1 MFRCDMNPIL
11 KIKEVIVVEGLHDKD
26 AIDRAVKADCLISGG
41 SAVSETFLRQVERAQ
56 KERGVII
63 FTDPDYPGERI
74 RKIVAQRVPGCK
86 HAFLPKEEAIANGD
100 LGIEN
105 ASPESI
111 RRALETVRTEWA
123 GGDEQFSWAE
133 MVEHGLNGAPNS
145 AELRDRLGRLLG
157 IGYGN
162 AKTFW
167 KRLNM
172 LGVTREEWEWAWRQ
186 MEQKPNDGSP

>member
-1 MFRCDMNPIL
+1 M
-11 KIKEVIVVEGLHDKD
+11 KVKEIIVVEGLHDKD
-26 AIDRAVKADCLISGG
+26 AIDRAVEADCLISGG
-41 SAVSETFLRQVERAQ
+41 SAVSESFLRQVERAQ

-74 RKIVAQRVPGCK
+74 RKLIANRVPGCK

-105 ASPESI
+105 ASPDSI
-111 RRALETVRTEWA
+111 RRALEGIRTEWPGA
-123 GGDEQFSWAE
+123 EEQFSWQDIQAF
-133 MVEHGLNGAPNS
+133 GLIGQPDS
-145 AELRDRLGRLLG
+145 AAKREQLGRILG
-157 IGYGN
+157 IGQCN

-172 LGVTREEWEWAWRQ
+172 LGVTRDEWEAAWNLFQ
-186 MEQKPNDGSP
+186 QQQNDQI

>member
-1 MFRCDMNPIL
+1 MIV
-11 KIKEVIVVEGLHDKD
+11 KEIIVVEGLHDKD
-26 AIDRAVKADCLISGG
+26 AIDRAVQADCLISGG
-41 SAVSETFLRQVERAQ
+41 SAVSESFLRQVERAQ

-74 RKIVAQRVPGCK
+74 RKIIANRVPGCK

-105 ASPESI
+105 ASPASI
-111 RRALETVRTEWA
+111 RRALEGIRTEWTGA
-123 GGDEQFSWAE
+123 VEQFSWQE
-133 MVEHGLNGAPNS
+133 ILQFGLTGEPDS
-145 AELRDRLGRLLG
+145 AWKRDLLGRMLG
-157 IGYGN
+157 IGQCN

-172 LGVTREEWEWAWRQ
+172 LGVSRQEWQAAWNELQVQQQRHDQ
-186 MEQKPNDGSP
+186 I